1 MNTKSTYIYL
11 KILTEFPLQVEI
23 EAYKIY
29 IYDMNF
35 RLVSTTS
42 QPQDEQVDK
51 SNTNQHSSS
60 HITNQMF
67 KSNHKSQTE
76 FMQDTNHKHVMQ

>member
-1 MNTKSTYIYL
+1 MYIFENFDEVSPTSGNRG
-11 KILTEFPLQVEI
+11 IQDTR
-23 EAYKIY
+23 Y

-35 RLVSTTS
+35 SLVSITS

-76 FMQDTNHKHVMQ
+76 FMQNTNHKQVMQ